1 MLQNGRFADL
11 RGFDREQIICRLH
24 GRPTS
29 VRPRWAV
36 KRFPMRLLTDYGE
49 GKIYFYLFYL
59 NFILRNL
66 RQYA

>member
-11 RGFDREQIICRLH
+11 RGFDREQVICRLH

-36 KRFPMRLLTDYGE
+36 RRFPMRLLTDYGE
-49 GKIYFYLFYL
+49 GENI
-59 NFILRNL
+59 
-66 RQYA
+66 QMC